1 MSQKTQL
8 KRILAQNKVFKSAV
22 YVQKVAIDAYN
33 KAKQA
38 EDKAFNDL
46 IRANQRVDREKYVL
60 VCVVIGQKPEESAL

>member
-1 MSQKTQL
+1 MNEKTHL
-8 KRILAQNKVFKSAV
+8 KRIAAQNRVFKAAV

-38 EDKAFNDL
+38 EDKAFLDL

-60 VCVVIGQKPEESAL
+60 VCVAIGQKPEEPAL